1 MRQLYKL
8 SSTWFPIRLISILMF
23 IMTSVY
29 LPVFSG
35 ANQNL
40 TDVPLIIVNE
50 DSGHMGDAILLNV
63 IEKQNG
69 NSFNWEITNNK
80 QNALNDLKNDKAFGA
95 LMIPSNYS
103 KDLSQLHEIL
113 LAGKD
118 NGEAATLE
126 ILLNEGV
133 GQSAYMIAS
142 HTLQTV
148 ASVTSEA
155 ISKNL
160 KNELNE
166 KGITL
171 SPNNALLLNTP
182 VNFIVKDVLGLPV
195 NLNKGMT
202 PFIMTLIAS
211 ISGLMGAN
219 MIHAYLMRGNVILKK
234 NESSL
239 SESKILTAELI
250 FGAIL
255 SLCVSVI
262 LQLSIFG
269 FFGSSHAT
277 SLWIIFL
284 FTFFCCTTMFF
295 LFKSLALLFGG
306 WGMLVMFPV
315 NIMGIFSS
323 GGAIPL
329 STLPIVHRIFS
340 SVLPTRY
347 MVDGMRALL
356 YYNGRM
362 QAGLGTALW
371 VISIYFIVTLAIVM
385 AMIRKKN
392 KRQGDNYSKIGG

>member
-1 MRQLYKL
+1 LKQLYKL

-23 IMTSVY
+23 IMVSVY

-50 DSGHMGDAILLNV
+50 DSGYMGDAILLNV

-80 QNALNDLKNDKAFGA
+80 QNALDDLKNDKAFGA
-95 LMIPSNYS
+95 LMIHSNYS

-113 LAGKD
+113 LAGKG

-142 HTLQTV
+142 NTLQTV
-148 ASVTSEA
+148 AFVTSEA
-155 ISKNL
+155 ISKNF

-171 SPNNALLLNTP
+171 SPDNALLLNTP
-182 VNFIVKDVLGLPV
+182 VNFTVKDVLGLPV

-202 PFIMTLIAS
+202 PFMMTLIAS

-219 MIHAYLMRGNVILKK
+219 MIHAYLMKGNVILKK

-250 FGAIL
+250 FGTIL

-262 LQLSIFG
+262 LQLSVFG

-295 LFKSLALLFGG
+295 LFKSLALLFGS

-371 VISIYFIVTLAIVM
+371 VISIYFIVTLAIVI

-392 KRQGDNYSKIGG
+392 KRQGEIYSKIGG